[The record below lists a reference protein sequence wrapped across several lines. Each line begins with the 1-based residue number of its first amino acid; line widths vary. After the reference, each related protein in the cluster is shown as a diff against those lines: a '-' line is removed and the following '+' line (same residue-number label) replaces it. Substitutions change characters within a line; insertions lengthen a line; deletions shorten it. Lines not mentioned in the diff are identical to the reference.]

1 MTRIGLAYLAWRV
14 SVLPLN
20 YIRIMVST
28 PRFER
33 GSEPSKGPRL
43 TKLATRRDLWQSA
56 RELNSFLL
64 RDKQAS

>member
-1 MTRIGLAYLAWRV
+1 MTRIGLASSAWRADA
-14 SVLPLN
+14 LPLN

-28 PRFER
+28 PRFEQ